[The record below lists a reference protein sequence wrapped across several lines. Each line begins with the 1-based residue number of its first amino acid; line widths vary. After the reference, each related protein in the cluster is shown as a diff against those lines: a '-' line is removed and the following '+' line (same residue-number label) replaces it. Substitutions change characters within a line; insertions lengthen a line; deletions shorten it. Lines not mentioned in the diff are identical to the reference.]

1 MREILAAGYAAQPPP
16 PPSSAGS
23 HKGRQKQSQAKNL
36 LDALL
41 LRAEQVLARLIDLRI
56 PFTNNQA
63 ERDLR
68 WAKVQQKIA
77 GTFRS
82 ATGATAFCR
91 IRSYLSTMQKQGHPM
106 LSALTA
112 VFHGHPYRS
121 LGHLS
126 SYLLQNIWYSAI
138 RLISTA
144 YNQKQTDRAYISP
157 GFEHLLNTNEV
168 EV

>member
-16 PPSSAGS
+16 PVSSAGL
-23 HKGRQKQSQAKNL
+23 HQGRRKQSQAKNL

-41 LRAEQVLARLIDLRI
+41 GRAEQVLALLDDLSI

-68 WAKVQQKIA
+68 LAKVQQKIA

-82 ATGATAFCR
+82 AIGATAFCR
-91 IRSYLSTMQKQGHPM
+91 IRSYLSTMQKQGHPL

-112 VFHGHPYRS
+112 VFHGHLSRS

-126 SYLLQNIWYSAI
+126 SYHFSLVKTL
-138 RLISTA
+138 
-144 YNQKQTDRAYISP
+144 
-157 GFEHLLNTNEV
+157 EV
-168 EV
+168 TYELPT

>member
-1 MREILAAGYAAQPPP
+1 MG
-16 PPSSAGS
+16 
-23 HKGRQKQSQAKNL
+23 
-36 LDALL
+36 
-41 LRAEQVLARLIDLRI
+41 RAEQVLALLDDLRI

-91 IRSYLSTMQKQGHPM
+91 IRSYISTMQKQGHSM

-112 VFHGHPYRS
+112 VFHGQP
-121 LGHLS
+121 LPVA
-126 SYLLQNIWYSAI
+126 WE
-138 RLISTA
+138 
-144 YNQKQTDRAYISP
+144 P
-157 GFEHLLNTNEV
+157 E
-168 EV
+168 